1 MFFLYMKDDLEKKR
15 QERLER
21 REQLP
26 VVARLVVEIRSDGR
40 HTIARG
46 AAEDAS
52 GERVQIEAEGSTPL
66 QLAFSLVRSL
76 ANVPAVARSFTKGL
90 LSGRRK

>member
-1 MFFLYMKDDLEKKR
+1 MPEDLETKR
-15 QERLER
+15 PVPVEKVE
-21 REQLP
+21 ELP

-46 AAEDAS
+46 AAEDAT
-52 GERVQIEAEGSTPL
+52 GERVHIEAQGSTPL

-76 ANVPAVARSFTKGL
+76 ANVPAVARSFAKTL
-90 LSGRRK
+90 LPSRRK

>member
-1 MFFLYMKDDLEKKR
+1 MGDDLEKKR

-21 REQLP
+21 KEQLP

-46 AAEDAS
+46 AAEDAT

-76 ANVPAVARSFTKGL
+76 ANVPAVARSFARSL
-90 LSGRRK
+90 LPARRK

>member
-1 MFFLYMKDDLEKKR
+1 MFFLYMRDELEKK
-15 QERLER
+15 EE
-21 REQLP
+21 LP

-52 GERVQIEAEGSTPL
+52 GERVQIEAHGSTPL
-66 QLAFSLVRSL
+66 QLAFSLFRSL
-76 ANVPAVARSFTKGL
+76 ADLPAVARSFTRGFL
-90 LSGRRK
+90 PGRPRRK

>member
-1 MFFLYMKDDLEKKR
+1 MFFLYMRDELEKKP
-15 QERLER
+15 E
-21 REQLP
+21 LP

-52 GERVQIEAEGSTPL
+52 GERVQVEAEGSTPL
-66 QLAFSLVRSL
+66 QLALSLMKSL
-76 ANVPAVARSFTKGL
+76 ADIPALARSFAKGL
-90 LSGRRK
+90 LPGRRK